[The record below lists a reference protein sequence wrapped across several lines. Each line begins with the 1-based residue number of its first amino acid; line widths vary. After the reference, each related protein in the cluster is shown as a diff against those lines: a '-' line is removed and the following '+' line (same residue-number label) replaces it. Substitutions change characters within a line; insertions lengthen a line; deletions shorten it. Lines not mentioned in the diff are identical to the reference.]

1 MDRKT
6 ADKWRPFLN
15 VMARINMEID
25 VAETCLYE
33 PTRVELGRKELYELK
48 RDWRDELEFDAE
60 TGKVPLR
67 VCGLEIVRADAT
79 EHLKLY

>member
-33 PTRVELGRKELYELK
+33 PTTVELGRKELYELK
-48 RDWRDELEFDAE
+48 RDWRDELEFADDQK
-60 TGKVPLR
+60 TPTR
-67 VCGLEIVRADAT
+67 VCNLAIVQADAT
-79 EHLKLY
+79 EHLKVF